1 MTVSTE
7 VDHNEYT
14 GNGVTTSFPYTFRI
28 FNKSDLVVQVVDL
41 DENIAVLA
49 LDTDYTVTG
58 AGGYNGGN
66 VILSKAL
73 ANGYQ
78 ISILRELPVTQETDL
93 RNQGKFFA
101 EVHEDALDKLTMLIQ
116 HVRSWFSLALRK
128 PSSIA
133 NWYNALNNYIR
144 NLKDPRDPQDAATK
158 NYVDTIVSSNLSRTL
173 HVPEPINQLP
183 PAAVRRNMMPA
194 FDNDGNAIVVIPP
207 SGSASDVFIQLA
219 SSSDGKGDALVAVKQ
234 PYSNSVTR
242 TVHDKMA
249 ETVTVADFGP
259 VGNGDADADM
269 AAINAALNSGAKRI
283 EFGNLKYTISGW
295 IIIPNPDMVLISD
308 NATFEQLLWGY
319 PVFEIRT
326 PRVKMLG
333 YWKFTYNGDRTTVIN
348 SNTLGYSYVTSGDWK
363 DYGCPVWLNY
373 YEERDIS
380 DFYINDIEVY
390 GFITGIWLT
399 GVSACIGYARFDT
412 CDFGVKGVVKDN
424 QKVGGIYHKN
434 ITASQ
439 GHEGHAL
446 YTNGTGTG
454 FYCGPIYVEGSPLA
468 CSPVKIHTT
477 KGFRVESISGVG
489 LSSVA
494 YFLDG
499 ATGSVGSVNCVCDV
513 NANFTGPGQDP
524 SAYNI
529 LCVGTDTD
537 VKFGNVNIIANQ
549 RGAIKQA
556 CLQASNGGSLT
567 VMGAFK
573 YRNTNTS
580 PQQPRAAYLTSS
592 GSMFFE
598 GAVDIEHPNSLATS
612 YIFDLLS
619 YSAFYCAT
627 PPRITVGAG
636 AEVFLLKNTY
646 AASNNYQLSYDPAL
660 IYPGVSD
667 KAIVCTQNQYFGVLF
682 RGYGKAFNAISGPT
696 PVVTHTAQ
704 ANISQSA
711 STDLTRLRYMSPGQR
726 ITIRNT
732 DDNTNIGHNR
742 FAGIDG
748 NIITLS
754 GSDVSRSA
762 WKVATFAKIG
772 TDVVML
778 SVA

>member
-173 HVPEPINQLP
+173 RVPEPINQLP

-283 EFGNLKYTISGW
+283 EFGNINYTISGW

-333 YWKFTYNGDRTTVIN
+333 YWRFEYNGDRSVVIS
-348 SNTLGYSYVTSGDWK
+348 SNTLGYPYVTEGDWK
-363 DYGCPVWLNY
+363 AYGSPIWMNY
-373 YEERDIS
+373 YNNNDVS
-380 DFYINDIEVY
+380 DFFIDIVRAY
-390 GFITGIWLT
+390 GFIG
-399 GVSACIGYARFDT
+399 GVWFFGERSRINRAEFDT
-412 CDFGVKGVVKDN
+412 LDFGVWGWCEDDQN
-424 QKVGGIYHKN
+424 IGDIFHKN
-434 ITASQ
+434 ITVSQ
-439 GHEGHAL
+439 GHSGHAL
-446 YTNGTGTG
+446 YLTQAGKNLHVNS
-454 FYCGPIYVEGSPLA
+454 IVIDGSPNGCGA
-468 CSPVKIHTT
+468 VKIHSA
-477 KGFRVESISGVG
+477 KFFYIGEISGSG
-489 LSSVA
+489 MGAVA
-494 YFLDG
+494 QFRDG
-499 ATGSVGSVNCVCDV
+499 AIGRIDSIKCQCTTNVSYDGVTYQVL
-513 NANFTGPGQDP
+513 AF
-524 SAYNI
+524 
-529 LCVGTDTD
+529 GTDTD
-537 VKFGNVNIIANQ
+537 ISIGTLDLYNDINGTNYNSVVQATVGNISIENVKITNVN
-549 RGAIKQA
+549 
-556 CLQASNGGSLT
+556 ASP
-567 VMGAFK
+567 A
-573 YRNTNTS
+573 
-580 PQQPRAAYLTSS
+580 QPRLYLSTTS
-592 GSMFFE
+592 GSCSF
-598 GAVDIEHPNSLATS
+598 GQIEINHPNSLCTN
-612 YIFDLLS
+612 YFFDLIS
-619 YSAFYCAT
+619 YSKCNIT
-627 PPRITVGAG
+627 LPPIVKIAG
-636 AEVFLLKNTY
+636 PEVFLLKNTY
-646 AASNNYQLSYDPAL
+646 ASSNNYVLAYDPSL
-660 IYPGVSD
+660 ISPGVG
-667 KAIVCTQNQYFGVLF
+667 ANLVICTQNTYFGVMF
-682 RGYGKAFNAISGPT
+682 RGDGFAFNTITGSIPS
-696 PVVTHTAQ
+696 VTHTA
-704 ANISQSA
+704 NA
-711 STDLTRLRYMSPGQR
+711 SIIQTETTNLQRLRYATPGQTL
-726 ITIRNT
+726 TIMNAGSA
-732 DDNTNIGHNR
+732 TNIVHNG
-742 FAGIDG
+742 AVGLDG
-748 NIITLS
+748 NIITPKATTILA
-754 GSDVSRSA
+754 SD
-762 WKVATFAKIG
+762 WHFATFKKIG
-772 TDVVML
+772 LNMYL
-778 SVA
+778 ISYS

>member
-1 MTVSTE
+1 MSDIVGNVVVSMPSQLFTLARSFKA
-7 VDHNEYT
+7 NA
-14 GNGVTTSFPYTFRI
+14 NGKIYIGQP
-28 FNKSDLVVQVVDL
+28 
-41 DENIAVLA
+41 
-49 LDTDYTVTG
+49 DTDPTIPANQIQVYIENEDGSLVPTSQPISINAAGYPVYGGQIAKFVTVQNHSMAVYDAYGALQFYFPNVLTYNPDQFGPDLLAQLSQTG
-58 AGGYNGGN
+58 A
-66 VILSKAL
+66 
-73 ANGYQ
+73 
-78 ISILRELPVTQETDL
+78 
-93 RNQGKFFA
+93 
-101 EVHEDALDKLTMLIQ
+101 
-116 HVRSWFSLALRK
+116 
-128 PSSIA
+128 
-133 NWYNALNNYIR
+133 
-144 NLKDPRDPQDAATK
+144 
-158 NYVDTIVSSNLSRTL
+158 YVN
-173 HVPEPINQLP
+173 
-183 PAAVRRNMMPA
+183 
-194 FDNDGNAIVVIPP
+194 DNT
-207 SGSASDVFIQLA
+207 
-219 SSSDGKGDALVAVKQ
+219 KGDAMIGVKQ
-234 PYSNSVTR
+234 PFTGGVLR
-242 TVHDKMA
+242 TQHDKNA
-249 ETVTVADFGP
+249 ETVSVTDFATQGTIG
-259 VGNGDADADM
+259 VGNAVADM

-283 EFGNLKYTISGW
+283 EFSNLSYKITGW

-308 NATFEQLLWGY
+308 NASFEQTLWGY

-333 YWKFTYNGDRTTVIN
+333 YWKFTYNGDRTTVIS

-373 YEERDIS
+373 YEDRDIS

-399 GVSACIGYARFDT
+399 GVRACVGYARFDT

-454 FYCGPIYVEGSPLA
+454 FYCGPVYVEGSPLA

-477 KGFRVESISGVG
+477 KGFRLESISGVG
-489 LSSVA
+489 LSPVA

-537 VKFGNVNIIANQ
+537 VKFGEINILANQ
-549 RGAIKQA
+549 QGSIKQA
-556 CLQASNGGSLT
+556 CLQASTGGSLT

-580 PQQPRAAYLTSS
+580 PQQPRSAYLTSS
-592 GSMFFE
+592 GSIYFE
-598 GAVDIEHPNSLATS
+598 GGVDIEHPNSLATS

-619 YSAFYCAT
+619 YSAFYCAI
-627 PPRITVGAG
+627 PPRVTVGAG

-660 IYPGVSD
+660 VFPGVSSN
-667 KAIVCTQNQYFGVLF
+667 AIVCTQNQYFGVLF
-682 RGYGKAFNAISGPT
+682 RGFGKVFNSISGAT
-696 PVVTHTAQ
+696 PIVTHTSQ
-704 ANISQSA
+704 ANISQSGA
-711 STDLTRLRYMSPGQR
+711 TDLTRLRYISPGQR
-726 ITIRNT
+726 LTIRNT
-732 DDNTNIGHNR
+732 DGNTNIGHNR
-742 FAGIDG
+742 FSGSDG
-748 NIITLS
+748 NIITIS
-754 GSDVSRSA
+754 GADVLRTA
-762 WKVATFAKIG
+762 WKVATFVKIG
-772 TDVVML
+772 TDAVML
-778 SVA
+778 SVS